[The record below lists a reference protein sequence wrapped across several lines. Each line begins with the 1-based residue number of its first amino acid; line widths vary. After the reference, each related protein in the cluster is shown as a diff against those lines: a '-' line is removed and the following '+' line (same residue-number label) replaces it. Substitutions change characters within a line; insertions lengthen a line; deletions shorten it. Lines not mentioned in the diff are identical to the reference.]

1 MDAEYEKLKAQVEA
15 LQSAILVLGKENP
28 GIQQKLRTLFH
39 REYNE
44 AKRQADRDDTIDTSQ
59 VRLYPRESRNREA
72 EQAKVEV
79 YLHLARVLGAEI

>member
-15 LQSAILVLGKENP
+15 LQSAMLVLGKENP

-39 REYNE
+39 RGYLD
-44 AKRQADRDDTIDTSQ
+44 AKRHAEQEDMSNAPRIGM
-59 VRLYPRESRNREA
+59 YPRESRNREA
-72 EQAKVEV
+72 EQAKVAV